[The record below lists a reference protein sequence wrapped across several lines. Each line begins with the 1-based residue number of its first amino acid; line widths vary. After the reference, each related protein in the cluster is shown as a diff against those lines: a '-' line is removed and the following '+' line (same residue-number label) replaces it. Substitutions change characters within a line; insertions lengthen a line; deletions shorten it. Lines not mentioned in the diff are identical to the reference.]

1 MATLTASNLRHEEIA
16 QLEQTYNALPPGVL
30 RSTLEQVLEDLRQ
43 GENIVVLGSRQT
55 LTPAEAARILGISR
69 AHLCKLL
76 DLGAV
81 PFHIVGARD
90 RRIQARDL
98 VAYRKQLHEAQR
110 ATATLFAQSDADDDA
125 LLDELASNL

>member
-1 MATLTASNLRHEEIA
+1 MATLSATNLRHEEIA
-16 QLEQTYNALPPGVL
+16 QLEQTYRMLPPGVL

-69 AHLCKLL
+69 AHFCKLL

-81 PFHIVGARD
+81 PYHVVGVRD
-90 RRIQARDL
+90 RRVQARDL
-98 VAYRKQLHEAQR
+98 VAYRKRLHATQR

-125 LLDELASNL
+125 MLDELAPNL

>member
-1 MATLTASNLRHEEIA
+1 MTTLSASNLRHEEIT
-16 QLEQTYNALPPGVL
+16 QLEQTYRALPPGML

-55 LTPAEAARILGISR
+55 LTPSEAARILGISR
-69 AHLCKLL
+69 AHLCKLM

-81 PFHIVGARD
+81 PFHIVGVRD

-98 VAYRKQLHEAQR
+98 VAYRKRLHGAQQ
-110 ATATLFAQSDADDDA
+110 ATALLFAGSDTDDDA
-125 LLDELASNL
+125 MLDELSSNL

>member
-1 MATLTASNLRHEEIA
+1 MATLSASTLRHEEIA
-16 QLEQTYNALPPGVL
+16 QLEQTYRALPPGNL

-55 LTPAEAARILGISR
+55 LTPSEASRILGISR
-69 AHLCKLL
+69 AHLCKLM

-81 PFHIVGARD
+81 PFHIVGVRD

-98 VAYRKQLHEAQR
+98 VAYRKRLHSTQQ
-110 ATATLFAQSDADDDA
+110 ATAMLFAASDADDDA
-125 LLDELASNL
+125 MLDELASNL